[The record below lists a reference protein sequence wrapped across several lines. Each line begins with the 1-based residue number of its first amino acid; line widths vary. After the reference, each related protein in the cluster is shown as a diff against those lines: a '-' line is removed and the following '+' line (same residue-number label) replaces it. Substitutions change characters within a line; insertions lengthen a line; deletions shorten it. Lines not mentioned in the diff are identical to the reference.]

1 MSIAVIQMVSQD
13 DVTANLAA
21 ARRLLEQAAE
31 GGARLAVLPENF
43 AAMGRRD
50 LAELGRAEARGNGPI
65 LPWLNSAAR
74 DLRLWIVAGTLP
86 LPPDGQ
92 PEAKANACSLLIDEH
107 GERVAR
113 YDKLHLFD
121 VDVADARGRYRESD
135 DYAFGQKIV
144 VADTPVG
151 RLGLTVCYDLRF
163 PELYTAPRP
172 CHRDPVLP
180 AGGRT
185 GWRSPTGPGDVRP
198 FGHRRSLGPGPGRA
212 AAGRSGAAGG
222 ARRRRTGGYPPA
234 HAGGGAQTI
243 FPAGR
248 TAAGAYGVNM
258 SELLSSVSQQ
268 LLAPGGLELDSLP
281 GILHELNGP
290 GIDAA
295 DLYFQSQ
302 VSESWMLEDGIVKE
316 GSFNLD
322 QGVGVRAQS
331 GEKTGFAYSN
341 AITAEA
347 LKQAAVA
354 ARSISRAG
362 QNGSVQ
368 AFKAVV
374 PARLYAGENPLD
386 VLSRAEKVELLK
398 QIDAATRALDP
409 RIQQVTVSMAGVWEQ
424 ILVAAS
430 DGSLAADIRPLV
442 RFNVSVIVEQN
453 GRRERGG
460 HGGGGRTD
468 YRYFLQED
476 RAMGYAREALRQ
488 ALVNLEAIPAPAGTL
503 PVVMGAGW
511 SGVLLHEAVGHGL
524 EGDFNRKGSSA
535 YSGRVGEKVA
545 SSLCTI
551 VDDGTL
557 AGRRGSLSVDDEGTP
572 SNCNVLIENGVLKG
586 YMQDKLNAR
595 LMGVARTGNGR
606 RESYAHLPM
615 PRMTNTYMLAGES
628 DPQEIIASVEKG
640 IYCANLGG
648 GQVDI
653 TSGKF
658 VFSTSEAYLIENG
671 RITTPVKGATL
682 IGNGPEAM
690 SRVSMVGNDLALD
703 SGVGTCGKDGQSVPV
718 GVGQP
723 TLKIDAITVGGTG
736 A

>member
-1 MSIAVIQMVSQD
+1 MNTMLQ
-13 DVTANLAA
+13 
-21 ARRLLEQAAE
+21 
-31 GGARLAVLPENF
+31 
-43 AAMGRRD
+43 
-50 LAELGRAEARGNGPI
+50 
-65 LPWLNSAAR
+65 
-74 DLRLWIVAGTLP
+74 
-86 LPPDGQ
+86 
-92 PEAKANACSLLIDEH
+92 
-107 GERVAR
+107 
-113 YDKLHLFD
+113 
-121 VDVADARGRYRESD
+121 
-135 DYAFGQKIV
+135 
-144 VADTPVG
+144 
-151 RLGLTVCYDLRF
+151 
-163 PELYTAPRP
+163 
-172 CHRDPVLP
+172 
-180 AGGRT
+180 
-185 GWRSPTGPGDVRP
+185 
-198 FGHRRSLGPGPGRA
+198 
-212 AAGRSGAAGG
+212 
-222 ARRRRTGGYPPA
+222 
-234 HAGGGAQTI
+234 
-243 FPAGR
+243 
-248 TAAGAYGVNM
+248 
-258 SELLSSVSQQ
+258 SVSEH
-268 LLAPGGLELDSLP
+268 LLAPGNLTLDSL
-281 GILHELNGP
+281 GSVLGEVAGP

-302 VSESWMLEDGIVKE
+302 VSETWVLEDGIVKE

-341 AITAEA
+341 AISLDA
-347 LKQAAVA
+347 LTQAAQA

-362 QNGSVQ
+362 QQGRVQ
-368 AFKAVV
+368 AFVSPQV
-374 PARLYAGENPLD
+374 TQLYAEGNPLD
-386 VLSRAEKVELLK
+386 VMGRAEKVELL
-398 QIDAATRALDP
+398 QRIDRATRALDP
-409 RIQQVTVSMAGVWEQ
+409 RIKQVTVSLAGVWDR
-424 ILVAAS
+424 ILVAAH
-430 DGSLAADIRPLV
+430 DGSLSADIRPLV

-468 YRYFLQED
+468 YRYFLDED

-488 ALVNLEAIPAPAGTL
+488 ALVNLEAIAAPAGSM

-535 YSGRVGEKVA
+535 YSGQVGQKVA

-572 SNCNVLIENGVLKG
+572 TQCTTLIENGVLKG

-595 LMGVARTGNGR
+595 LMGVAATGNGR

-628 DPQEIIASVEKG
+628 DPEEIIRSVKKG

-658 VFSTSEAYLIENG
+658 VFSTSEAYLIEDG
-671 RITTPVKGATL
+671 KITAPVKGATL

>member
-1 MSIAVIQMVSQD
+1 MNTMLQ
-13 DVTANLAA
+13 
-21 ARRLLEQAAE
+21 
-31 GGARLAVLPENF
+31 
-43 AAMGRRD
+43 
-50 LAELGRAEARGNGPI
+50 
-65 LPWLNSAAR
+65 
-74 DLRLWIVAGTLP
+74 
-86 LPPDGQ
+86 
-92 PEAKANACSLLIDEH
+92 
-107 GERVAR
+107 
-113 YDKLHLFD
+113 
-121 VDVADARGRYRESD
+121 
-135 DYAFGQKIV
+135 
-144 VADTPVG
+144 
-151 RLGLTVCYDLRF
+151 
-163 PELYTAPRP
+163 
-172 CHRDPVLP
+172 
-180 AGGRT
+180 
-185 GWRSPTGPGDVRP
+185 
-198 FGHRRSLGPGPGRA
+198 
-212 AAGRSGAAGG
+212 
-222 ARRRRTGGYPPA
+222 
-234 HAGGGAQTI
+234 
-243 FPAGR
+243 
-248 TAAGAYGVNM
+248 
-258 SELLSSVSQQ
+258 SVSEH
-268 LLAPGGLELDSLP
+268 LLAPGNLTLDSLSAVL
-281 GILHELNGP
+281 GEVAGP

-302 VSESWMLEDGIVKE
+302 VSETWVLEDGIVKE

-341 AITAEA
+341 AISLDA
-347 LKQAAVA
+347 LTQAAQA

-362 QNGSVQ
+362 QQGRVQ
-368 AFKAVV
+368 AFVSPQV
-374 PARLYAGENPLD
+374 TQLYAEGNPLD
-386 VLSRAEKVELLK
+386 VMSRAEKVELL
-398 QIDAATRALDP
+398 QRIDRATRALDP
-409 RIQQVTVSMAGVWEQ
+409 RIKQVTVSLAGVWDR
-424 ILVAAS
+424 ILVAAH
-430 DGSLAADIRPLV
+430 DGSLSADIRPLV

-468 YRYFLQED
+468 YRYFLDED
-476 RAMGYAREALRQ
+476 RAMSYAREALRQ
-488 ALVNLEAIPAPAGTL
+488 ALVNLEAIAAPAGSM

-535 YSGRVGEKVA
+535 YSGKVGQKVA

-572 SNCNVLIENGVLKG
+572 TQCTTLIENGVLKG

-595 LMGVARTGNGR
+595 LMGVAATGNGR

-628 DPQEIIASVEKG
+628 DPEEIIRSVKKG

-658 VFSTSEAYLIENG
+658 VFSTSEAYLIEDG
-671 RITTPVKGATL
+671 KITAPVKGATL